1 MQIEAIPMLINS
13 DFLNAP
19 LDVKL
24 HLADYK
30 MHGKKSYVFQ
40 IKDLLHGIYECTYIS
55 MNDQDINGEALD
67 YLLKNNRQAGEVLTQ
82 IVDLEG
88 KDTFKT
94 LGTMTAIA
102 NNTAAMTAVLNSSTA
117 IAAIANSSTA
127 MTAIANNTAAMTAV
141 LNSSTAIAAIA
152 NSSTAMTAI
161 ANNIAAMTAVLN
173 SSTAIAAITN
183 SSTAMT
189 AIANNTAAMIAM
201 LKNGKIVSMIF
212 RQKYSKIKSFILAL
226 NKSKESMQCLY
237 DTIEKNNRTIF
248 KLRNSTT
255 ADNMDVLSS
264 YGNIEN
270 TIILC
275 ALGGNGVSWATSTLL
290 INDEIIQTSNISN
303 PRYVDR
309 NNINAVGVPKATFT
323 GYSSP
328 VTSIAVY
335 ELF

>member
-127 MTAIANNTAAMTAV
+127 MTALANNT
-141 LNSSTAIAAIA
+141 
-152 NSSTAMTAI
+152 
-161 ANNIAAMTAVLN
+161 AAMTAVLN

>member
-1 MQIEAIPMLINS
+1 MSWAEVSKVNG

-19 LDVKL
+19 LDVKM

-55 MNDQDINGEALD
+55 LNDQDINGEALD
-67 YLLKNNRQAGEVLTQ
+67 YLLKNNRDAGEMLTQ

-94 LGTMTAIA
+94 LG
-102 NNTAAMTAVLNSSTA
+102 
-117 IAAIANSSTA
+117 A

-152 NSSTAMTAI
+152 
-161 ANNIAAMTAVLN
+161 
-173 SSTAIAAITN
+173 N

-226 NKSKESMQCLY
+226 NKSKESMQCLF
-237 DTIEKNNRTIF
+237 DTLQNNRTIF
-248 KLRNSTT
+248 KVRNSTT
-255 ADNMDVLSS
+255 TDNMDALSS

-275 ALGGNGVSWATSTLL
+275 VLGGNGASWATSTLL
-290 INDEIIQTSNISN
+290 INDEIIQTSNITR
-303 PRYVDR
+303 PQYVDR

-328 VTSIAVY
+328 VTAILVY
-335 ELF
+335 EF

>member
-1 MQIEAIPMLINS
+1 MQVEAIPMLINS

-94 LGTMTAIA
+94 LGAMTAIA

-152 NSSTAMTAI
+152 
-161 ANNIAAMTAVLN
+161 
-173 SSTAIAAITN
+173 N

-255 ADNMDVLSS
+255 SDNMDVLSS

>member
-1 MQIEAIPMLINS
+1 MSWAEVSKVNG

-19 LDVKL
+19 LDIKM

-30 MHGKKSYVFQ
+30 MHGKKSYVYQ

-67 YLLKNNRQAGEVLTQ
+67 YLLKNNRDAGEMLTQ

-94 LGTMTAIA
+94 LG
-102 NNTAAMTAVLNSSTA
+102 
-117 IAAIANSSTA
+117 A
-127 MTAIANNTAAMTAV
+127 MTAIANNT
-141 LNSSTAIAAIA
+141 
-152 NSSTAMTAI
+152 
-161 ANNIAAMTAVLN
+161 AAMTAVLN

-226 NKSKESMQCLY
+226 NKSKESMQCLF
-237 DTIEKNNRTIF
+237 DTLQNNRTIF
-248 KLRNSTT
+248 KVRNSTT
-255 ADNMDVLSS
+255 TDNMDALSS

-275 ALGGNGVSWATSTLL
+275 ALGGNGASWATSTLL
-290 INDEIIQTSNISN
+290 INDEIIQTSNITR
-303 PRYVDR
+303 PQYVDR

-328 VTSIAVY
+328 VTAILVY
-335 ELF
+335 EF

>member
-1 MQIEAIPMLINS
+1 MSWAEVSKVNG

-19 LDVKL
+19 LDIKM

-30 MHGKKSYVFQ
+30 MHGKKSYVYQ
-40 IKDLLHGIYECTYIS
+40 IKDLLHGIYECSYIS

-67 YLLKNNRQAGEVLTQ
+67 YLLKNNRDAGEMLTQ

-94 LGTMTAIA
+94 LG
-102 NNTAAMTAVLNSSTA
+102 
-117 IAAIANSSTA
+117 A

-141 LNSSTAIAAIA
+141 L
-152 NSSTAMTAI
+152 
-161 ANNIAAMTAVLN
+161 
-173 SSTAIAAITN
+173 N

-226 NKSKESMQCLY
+226 NKSKESMQCLF
-237 DTIEKNNRTIF
+237 DTLQNNRTIF
-248 KLRNSTT
+248 KVRNSTT
-255 ADNMDVLSS
+255 TDNMDALSS

-275 ALGGNGVSWATSTLL
+275 ALGGNGASWATSTLL
-290 INDEIIQTSNISN
+290 INDEIIQTSNITR
-303 PRYVDR
+303 PQYVDR

-328 VTSIAVY
+328 VTAILVY
-335 ELF
+335 EF

>member
-1 MQIEAIPMLINS
+1 MQIEAVPMLINS

-30 MHGKKSYVFQ
+30 MHGKKSYVYQ

-67 YLLKNNRQAGEVLTQ
+67 YLLKNNRDAGEMLTQ

-94 LGTMTAIA
+94 LG
-102 NNTAAMTAVLNSSTA
+102 
-117 IAAIANSSTA
+117 A
-127 MTAIANNTAAMTAV
+127 MTAIANNT
-141 LNSSTAIAAIA
+141 
-152 NSSTAMTAI
+152 
-161 ANNIAAMTAVLN
+161 AAMTAVLN

-226 NKSKESMQCLY
+226 NKSKESMQCLF
-237 DTIEKNNRTIF
+237 DTLQNNRTIF
-248 KLRNSTT
+248 KVRNSTT
-255 ADNMDVLSS
+255 TDNKDALSS

-275 ALGGNGVSWATSTLL
+275 ALGGNGASWATSTLL
-290 INDEIIQTSNISN
+290 INDEIIQTSNITR
-303 PRYVDR
+303 PQYVDR

-328 VTSIAVY
+328 VTAILVY
-335 ELF
+335 EF